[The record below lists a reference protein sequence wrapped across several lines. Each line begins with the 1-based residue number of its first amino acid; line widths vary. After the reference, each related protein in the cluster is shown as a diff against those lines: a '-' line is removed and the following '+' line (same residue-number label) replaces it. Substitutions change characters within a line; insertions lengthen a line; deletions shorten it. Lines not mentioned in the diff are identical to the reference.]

1 VREAAIRYEAGKW
14 PFLIEVKHLPRTRMI
29 VSIEVPAHD
38 ADVGGNEA
46 VEVTLGLFVANYD
59 GLVQQNGKGFYAR
72 DRLLVGR
79 R

>member
-1 VREAAIRYEAGKW
+1 
-14 PFLIEVKHLPRTRMI
+14 